1 MNLYV
6 RYAYTRLRTLIAGA
20 REQAAA
26 EETPPDPAPRRTPAA
41 EWDGVAVQV
50 PGDGFGPLFHRR
62 YRADIRA
69 PRLTPEQ
76 LMARVQ
82 RDVGSFSPHTLA
94 EFRKTSGRRGRMAR
108 GDEYAIT
115 ILGPWNGSV
124 RVIDATPMSFTF
136 VTLKGHPEAGQITF
150 RALPHPAE
158 RGALRFE
165 ILSWARSRDM
175 LVSLTYK
182 EAGVGQE
189 LQKNAWVTFCERVV
203 QASGG
208 ALIGEVAVDTEERE
222 FDVEAARAA

>member
-6 RYAYTRLRTLIAGA
+6 RYAYTRLRTLIVGA
-20 REQAAA
+20 REQGVGV
-26 EETPPDPAPRRTPAA
+26 EPPPDPAPRGTPAA
-41 EWDGVAVQV
+41 EWDKVAVQI

-69 PRLTPEQ
+69 PRLTAEQ

-94 EFRKTSGRRGRMAR
+94 EFKKTSGRRGRMAP

-124 RVIDATPMSFTF
+124 RVVDVTPTSFTF
-136 VTLKGHPEAGQITF
+136 VTLRGHPEAGQITF
-150 RALPHPAE
+150 RAVSHPAE

-189 LQKNAWVTFCERVV
+189 IQKNAWVTFCERVV
-203 QASGG
+203 KASGG
-208 ALIGEVAVDTEERE
+208 ALTGEVVVDTEERD
-222 FDVEAARAA
+222 FDGEAARAA